1 MTFSKNDSLGNWNGL
16 SINEKFKLL
25 NRIKDLEVFASRH
38 VTSYLSK
45 HSSEEVFNS
54 LAQDKDGIEI
64 LRKYQQ
70 MTDDIMDLPFIL
82 DEKHYWNQSRE
93 SILADLFTISEKW
106 FGEMYD
112 PTLTL
117 KLEDLRKNI
126 KRQEAKRKVESTYS
140 GIDELSE
147 IIARNSQK
155 PKLNRI
161 NQAIDLLGCLWKF
174 IVAMFLGLLIYKGIP
189 IAIMYFGLSLDRLL
203 GLDSFFLRISLF
215 FIIIYFVYSISS
227 AKKRRR

>member
-1 MTFSKNDSLGNWNGL
+1 MTVSNTDLLGNWNSL
-16 SINEKFKLL
+16 SINEKFKFL
-25 NRIKDLEVFASRH
+25 NRIEDLEVFASRH

-64 LRKYQQ
+64 LRKYQK
-70 MTDDIMDLPFIL
+70 MTDDIMDLPFIH
-82 DEKHYWNQSRE
+82 DENHYWNQNRE
-93 SILADLFTISEKW
+93 SILAHLFTTSEKW
-106 FGEMYD
+106 FGKIYD

-126 KRQEAKRKVESTYS
+126 KRQGAIRKTESTYS
-140 GIDELSE
+140 GIDKLSE

-155 PKLNRI
+155 PKLSRV

-174 IVAMFLGLLIYKGIP
+174 VLAMLLGLLIYKGIP
-189 IAIMYFGLSLDRLL
+189 IAIMYFGHSLDRLF
-203 GLDSFFLRISLF
+203 GFDSFFLGVSLF